1 MVNLETENLPDF
13 FKRQAKRAAAILF
26 QMLPQRIIF
35 THLFTLFPFA
45 ARTECPTFRLP
56 EY

>member
-1 MVNLETENLPDF
+1 MVDLKAENLPDF
-13 FKRQAKRAAAILF
+13 FKRQPKRAAAILF

-35 THLFTLFPFA
+35 THLYTLFPFA